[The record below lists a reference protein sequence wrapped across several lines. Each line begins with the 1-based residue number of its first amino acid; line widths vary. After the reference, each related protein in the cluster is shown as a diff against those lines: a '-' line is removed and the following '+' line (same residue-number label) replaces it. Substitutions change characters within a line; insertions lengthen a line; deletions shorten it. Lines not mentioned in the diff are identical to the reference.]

1 MPLLTTDAE
10 ETVTDMQLLTID
22 NEETVTDVP
31 LLTTDIGIGTD
42 MPLLT
47 TDAEDTGTD
56 TKRERTTTM
65 TEAQE
70 GFKAK

>member
-1 MPLLTTDAE
+1 MTTDAE
-10 ETVTDMQLLTID
+10 DTVTDM
-22 NEETVTDVP
+22 P
-31 LLTTDIGIGTD
+31 LLINVVGIGTD